1 MRNIIFTLVFMTFS
15 IVLLAQQEAHFT
27 HFMYNNLSINPA
39 VAGSKGHPAL
49 LALYR
54 KQWIGFDGAPDNK
67 LISFHTPLGKRVG
80 LGLTLSN
87 DKIGISNSWSGSMA
101 YAYRIKIDEETNVQ
115 VGIQGSMKYFGL
127 DFRNQQIRQSGDPSI
142 VYNDLEQKYLGNFG
156 AGIFMNV
163 KQMFFGAS
171 VPNFFPNTIGID
183 KTTSFAAI
191 EVPHFYVM
199 AGALIPLK
207 NDKIALRPS
216 ALAKVVKNAPF
227 DLDLNL
233 SLVFNKSFIVGAS
246 YRLGG
251 NGIGE
256 SVDFL
261 LHYKLNNIG
270 IGLAYDYTL
279 SDLNDYNSGSIE
291 AIMVYDFIKEQ
302 INIANPRFFF

>member
-1 MRNIIFTLVFMTFS
+1 MRNIIFSLIFMTFS
-15 IVLLAQQEAHFT
+15 VVLSAQQEAHYT

-54 KQWIGFDGAPDNK
+54 KQWIGFEGAPDNK

-80 LGLTLSN
+80 LGLTMSN
-87 DKIGISNSWSGSMA
+87 DKIGISNNWSGSMA
-101 YAYRIKIDEETNVQ
+101 YAYRIQIDKETLVQ
-115 VGIQGSMKYFGL
+115 IGIQGSMKYFSL
-127 DFRNQQIRQSGDPSI
+127 DFRNQLIRQTGDPSV
-142 VYNDLEQKYLGNFG
+142 VYDTTNEKYLGNFG

-171 VPNFFPNTIGID
+171 VPNFFPSTIGVD
-183 KTTSFAAI
+183 KTTSFAAV

-199 AGALIPLK
+199 AGALIPLG

-216 ALAKVVKNAPF
+216 ALAKVVKDAPF

-233 SLVFNKSFIVGAS
+233 SVVFNQSFIVGAS
-246 YRLGG
+246 YRIGG
-251 NGIGE
+251 NGIGD

-270 IGLAYDYTL
+270 LGLAYDYTL
-279 SDLNDYNSGSIE
+279 SELNDYNSGSIE
-291 AIMVYDFIKEQ
+291 AIVLYDFIKEQ